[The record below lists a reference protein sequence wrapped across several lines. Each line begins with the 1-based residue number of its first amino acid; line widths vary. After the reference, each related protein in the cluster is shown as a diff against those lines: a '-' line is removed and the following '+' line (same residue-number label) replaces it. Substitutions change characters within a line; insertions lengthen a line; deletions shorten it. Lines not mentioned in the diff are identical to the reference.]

1 MSTITLPGLIDIHVH
16 LRDPGQTHKEDFLTG
31 TSAALAGGFTMLA
44 DMPNNA
50 TPITTKELLDE
61 KIEVAKKKIVCD
73 LGFYLGSLGTNL
85 QEFERITRT
94 ALGLKLYLDITTG
107 GFIIDEAA
115 VNAIYD
121 AWKSSQPILLHSEE
135 DKVSTIVSAVKRTG
149 KKSHFCHVSSQ
160 HELQQ
165 IIEAK
170 EQGLPITCGVCPHH
184 LFITGDDVSNLGPYG
199 RMKPFLKSKKDLE
212 YLWSNIRYVDVIE
225 SDHAPHTREEKESEN
240 PPFGV
245 PGLETTLPLLMT
257 AVDNG
262 RIEEADII
270 RLCYDNPRKVLNLDT
285 QEDTHIEVEK
295 GIFEIKNADLKTKC
309 GWSPFDGWK
318 VSAKVRKV
326 VLRGST
332 VFENGTILAQPG
344 SGRILT
350 A

>member
-1 MSTITLPGLIDIHVH
+1 MCI
-16 LRDPGQTHKEDFLTG
+16 RD
-31 TSAALAGGFTMLA
+31 
-44 DMPNNA
+44 
-50 TPITTKELLDE
+50 
-61 KIEVAKKKIVCD
+61 
-73 LGFYLGSLGTNL
+73 
-85 QEFERITRT
+85 R
-94 ALGLKLYLDITTG
+94 
-107 GFIIDEAA
+107 
-115 VNAIYD
+115 
-121 AWKSSQPILLHSEE
+121 
-135 DKVSTIVSAVKRTG
+135 
-149 KKSHFCHVSSQ
+149 
-160 HELQQ
+160 
-165 IIEAK
+165 
-170 EQGLPITCGVCPHH
+170 
-184 LFITGDDVSNLGPYG
+184 
-199 RMKPFLKSKKDLE
+199 
-212 YLWSNIRYVDVIE
+212 
-225 SDHAPHTREEKESEN
+225 HTREEKESEN

-270 RLCYDNPRKVLNLDT
+270 RLCYDNPSKVLNLDT

-350 A
+350 CLLYTSRCV